1 MGRKPQE
8 KNCAAPGHVI
18 RVDPRML
25 STAQTVSP
33 CGPGLGLKELAE
45 ALAFLVSD
53 KEGRAIMGRHWAL
66 RAGKVGAHCKTP
78 VPHRQ
83 ENSLPW
89 ILALTP
95 QLWEVSEGSSQPA
108 PTPLSQPVSSRLGET
123 VGETNGLLV
132 SPTPGAQARGPN
144 ERPLFSR
151 EGDSQGQ
158 PPGSSVCPRTG
169 PALLGCH
176 VPRVAAASS
185 T

>member
-1 MGRKPQE
+1 M
-8 KNCAAPGHVI
+8 I

-25 STAQTVSP
+25 FTAQTVSS
-33 CGPGLGLKELAE
+33 CGPGLGLKELVQ

-66 RAGKVGAHCKTP
+66 RAGKVGVHCQTP
-78 VPHRQ
+78 PGKLSPLETGPNPTALAGQRRLVPACSH
-83 ENSLPW
+83 P
-89 ILALTP
+89 T
-95 QLWEVSEGSSQPA
+95 QPA
-108 PTPLSQPVSSRLGET
+108 SEFKAQEDR
-123 VGETNGLLV
+123 ETNGPLV

-144 ERPLFSR
+144 ERFLFSR